1 MNDIPNA
8 ASDILQKIMLTAKAA
23 VPESLSNDVKENIK
37 AAIQDVMS
45 ELDVVTREELNVQ
58 KAVLAKTR
66 AKVEEMERVIS
77 ELEKKLQLSVLIQ
90 LLMVLAFKFDVLGWC
105 FFTLEL

>member
-1 MNDIPNA
+1 MNDIPNS

-45 ELDVVTREELNVQ
+45 ELDVVTREELDVQ

-77 ELEKKLQLSVLIQ
+77 EFEKK
-90 LLMVLAFKFDVLGWC
+90 F
-105 FFTLEL
+105 

>member
-8 ASDILQKIMLTAKAA
+8 ASDIIQKIMLTAKAA

-45 ELDVVTREELNVQ
+45 ELDVVTREELDVQ

-66 AKVEEMERVIS
+66 AKVDEMERIIAD
-77 ELEKKLQLSVLIQ
+77 LEKKL
-90 LLMVLAFKFDVLGWC
+90 
-105 FFTLEL
+105 EL